1 MYVTSACVPCTP
13 LPLLCVLT
21 CCVGQEK
28 RVEASKLR
36 VSMKLAISDGE
47 SAVKQRLMSKN
58 TRKGLPL
65 QGAATKRH
73 VTSSQLLA
81 QQQDQDTPHKGG
93 HTPDTFC
100 VGLMV
105 SAFLIVQ
112 NSHIA

>member
-1 MYVTSACVPCTP
+1 
-13 LPLLCVLT
+13 
-21 CCVGQEK
+21 
-28 RVEASKLR
+28 
-36 VSMKLAISDGE
+36 MKLAISDGE